1 MALSFINLKELPQIK
16 HRITKITQL
25 INLLLINV
33 GKGHKTEPD
42 RGNFFILQT
51 YIGKLHTMNKVE
63 LKKIDTRAPK
73 DLDKK
78 ELKEKTE
85 KILVELDELQNLLFA
100 EGKHSILIVIQGMD
114 GSGKDGVIRNVL
126 GNMNP
131 QGVTV
136 KSYKA
141 PTPEELSHDFL
152 WRIHQHAPGKGMIQ
166 VFNRSH
172 YEDILVTRVHKWC
185 DDETARK
192 RMEAINDFEGLLQ
205 KHNSTHILKFY
216 LHVSPEEQH
225 ERLSERMKD
234 PAKMWKYNDKDF
246 EEAKLWD
253 EYMKMYEDC
262 FNNCNTPPWTVVPS
276 DQNWYKEYIIA
287 SQLYELLKNLD
298 MQFPGLKK

>member
-1 MALSFINLKELPQIK
+1 MAIRLSEIS
-16 HRITKITQL
+16 
-25 INLLLINV
+25 
-33 GKGHKTEPD
+33 
-42 RGNFFILQT
+42 
-51 YIGKLHTMNKVE
+51 
-63 LKKIDTRAPK
+63 TRAPE
-73 DLDKK
+73 DFDKRQA
-78 ELKEKTE
+78 KEKTARMVE
-85 KILVELDELQNLLFA
+85 ELDDLQNLLFA
-100 EGKHSILIVIQGMD
+100 EGKHSVLIVIQGMD

-152 WRIHQHAPGKGMIQ
+152 WRIHAAVPGRGMIQ

-185 DDETARK
+185 DDETAAK
-192 RMEAINDFEGLLQ
+192 RMKAINDFERLLQ
-205 KHNSTHILKFY
+205 EHNNTHILKFY
-216 LHVSPEEQH
+216 LHISPEEQH

-234 PAKMWKYNDKDF
+234 PAKMWKYNERDF

-253 EYMKMYEDC
+253 IYMSMYEDC
-262 FNNCNTPPWTVVPS
+262 FNNCGNPEWTIVPA

-287 SQLYELLKNLD
+287 SKLHALLTGLN